1 MKLVRVSPAPC
12 LNIAKLIGEEVLPEL
27 AQSLGADQIGY
38 LSKDKQTGK
47 FADEWAKAYVPSHE
61 KTFG

>member
-1 MKLVRVSPAPC
+1 MV
-12 LNIAKLIGEEVLPEL
+12 EVLPEL

-47 FADEWAKAYVPSHE
+47 FADEWSKAHVFSL
-61 KTFG
+61 KLAGRG